1 MRKLGTL
8 LKGLMTIR
16 TVLWGIG
23 LSLALSVGMVL
34 YSNAARAVED
44 DDRQRFDNLARST
57 QYSISQRVK
66 SYSDVVRG
74 LVALFQTSDSL
85 NRQQFHQYVASL
97 NLPQHF
103 PAIEALNYAVPVTDA
118 ERDAFVA
125 AVRND
130 RSLNPHGYP
139 NFDIKPPGRRD

>member
-74 LVALFQTSDSL
+74 LVCLLYTSPS
-85 NRQQFHQYVASL
+85 
-97 NLPQHF
+97 P
-103 PAIEALNYAVPVTDA
+103 
-118 ERDAFVA
+118 RD
-125 AVRND
+125 
-130 RSLNPHGYP
+130 
-139 NFDIKPPGRRD
+139 